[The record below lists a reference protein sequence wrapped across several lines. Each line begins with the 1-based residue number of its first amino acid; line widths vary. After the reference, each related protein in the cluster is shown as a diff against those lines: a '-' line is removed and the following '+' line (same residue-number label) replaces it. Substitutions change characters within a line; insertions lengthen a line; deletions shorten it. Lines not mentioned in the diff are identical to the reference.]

1 MSLFVRT
8 SPGGVLPVST
18 SHVLTVR
25 ALIQMLV
32 LQRHILASP
41 DLISL
46 TFDRQ
51 ALSPTLAL
59 STLPEGAVLDV
70 FVYTPPS
77 SGTPTNPMLARTT
90 TSTLN
95 LPLTRQYQAVSTT
108 TGESLQT
115 STALMGGMGAM
126 SLVQQDIE
134 TAQLHYPHLLSHRGA
149 TVYAYIEANG
159 CGLMAVVDTGAEYSS
174 ISLETAQGCNLMQK
188 IDTRCSG
195 RAVGIGAT
203 EIVGKVHLCE
213 VRFGDVVVPVSF
225 IVLRDVCD
233 TLIGASTLKHYGAII
248 DLTNMRLHMSGA
260 SIPLVTEDDLR
271 SGMTPLPPQPTQ
283 PSHLFV

>member
-8 SPGGVLPVST
+8 SPEGVLPVST

-59 STLPEGAVLDV
+59 SALPEGAVLDV
-70 FVYTPPS
+70 HVYAPVGP
-77 SGTPTNPMLARTT
+77 GTPK
-90 TSTLN
+90 TSM
-95 LPLTRQYQAVSTT
+95 LTRTAALTHTPSLTGQYQSMTTRDSLRGSTT
-108 TGESLQT
+108 ALTASP
-115 STALMGGMGAM
+115 STM
-126 SLVQQDIE
+126 SLVQQDIA
-134 TAQLHYPHLLSHRGA
+134 TAQLHYPHLLNHRGA
-149 TVYAYIEANG
+149 TVYAYVEANG
-159 CGLMAVVDTGAEYSS
+159 YGLMAVVDTGAEYSS
-174 ISLETAQGCNLMQK
+174 ISLETAQRCHLTQK

-213 VRFGDVVVPVSF
+213 VRFGEVMVPVSF

-271 SGMTPLPPQPTQ
+271 SGTMAYPPSQHTP
-283 PSHLFV
+283 SFVQ